1 MAGDHDGS
9 DVTKGDR
16 LVTGGRTQQLQY
28 IFYSSS
34 PERAGGESSLLSGQ
48 AAVRS
53 DDLDSVSGFDHVHQV
68 VVQDDVHRAR
78 QLSSGGFLWHLLHR
92 DGLVVLVDGEPKLCL
107 QRVVLLILPREEE
120 EEEEETL
127 RSSLFVCNRMPSAIW
142 NIKTNM
148 AAAGTLVG

>member
-1 MAGDHDGS
+1 M
-9 DVTKGDR
+9 
-16 LVTGGRTQQLQY
+16 
-28 IFYSSS
+28 YSSS
-34 PERAGGESSLLSGQ
+34 PERAGGEPSLLSGQ

-92 DGLVVLVDGEPKLCL
+92 NGLVVLVDGQPKLRL
-107 QRVVLLILPREEE
+107 QRVVLLVLSREEE
-120 EEEEETL
+120 EEKL
-127 RSSLFVCNRMPSAIW
+127 GSSLFICNRMPSTIW
-142 NIKTNM
+142 NIKTNIL